1 MLTPMPT
8 QKPLDT
14 ALLKELQQ
22 LRDTL
27 DQHSYKYYVLDE
39 PSIPDAEYDRLF
51 NRLKAIELEHPE
63 LITSDSP
70 TQRVGSAP
78 VAGFESVRH
87 EIPMLSLDNA
97 FSEEDLSEFDRRV
110 RDRLGDTAT
119 VIYACEPK
127 LDGIAISLMYE
138 KGILVR
144 GLTRGDGA
152 TGEDITHNVRTVQ
165 SIPLKLM
172 GDVPHRLEVRGE
184 IYMPKAAFAAVNE
197 RAQANGEKL
206 FVNPRNAAAG
216 SLRQLDARITATR
229 SLEMCCYGIGV
240 VEGAEGVADAQG
252 NSALVPDNHFDVM
265 HQLQAWGFRIN
276 KHLEKAEGARGCQD
290 YYQRM
295 AELRNSLPYEIDGL
309 VFKVNHYEL
318 QQKLGFVSRFPRW
331 AIAHKFP
338 AQEEITQID
347 NVEFQVGR
355 TGAVTPVARLTPVFV
370 GGVTVSNATLHN
382 MDEIER
388 LGVQV
393 KDWVIIRR
401 AGDVIPQIV
410 SVVTE
415 KRPADA
421 YSIVIP
427 EHCPE
432 CGADVERVE
441 GEAVSRCSGGVSCS
455 AQRKEALRHYASRKA
470 LDIEGFGE
478 KLIDVLVDKNLLNSI
493 ADIYTLTHN
502 AIATQDRMGDKS
514 ATNVLAAIE
523 QSKQTTLARFIYALG
538 IREVGE
544 ATARNLAKA
553 FGVLDDVMN
562 ASQAQLI
569 AVPDVGEIVAHHI
582 ETFFQQPHNREVIQA
597 LRAAGVSWSEEAPVS
612 EEALPL
618 NGKTYVLT
626 GSLEQLTRDEAKDK
640 LQSLG
645 AKVSGSVS
653 KKTDCVVAGPGAGSK
668 LAKAE
673 SLSIPV
679 LDEQGLMDL
688 FVEYGVPV

>member
-1 MLTPMPT
+1 MPKPMPT
-8 QKPLDT
+8 ETPVDT
-14 ALLKELQQ
+14 ALLNELHQ
-22 LRDTL
+22 LRETL
-27 DQHSYKYYVLDE
+27 EQHSYKYYVLDE

-51 NRLKAIELEHPE
+51 NRLKAIEADHPE

-110 RDRLGDTAT
+110 RDRLGDTALVT
-119 VIYACEPK
+119 YACEPK

-138 KGILVR
+138 KGVLVR

-172 GDVPHRLEVRGE
+172 GKVPDRLEVRGE
-184 IYMPKAAFAAVNE
+184 IYLPKAGFATINE
-197 RAQANGEKL
+197 RAKAKGEKL

-229 SLEMCCYGIGV
+229 PLEMCCYGIGV
-240 VEGAEGVADAQG
+240 VENTPDDEDNHAV
-252 NSALVPDNHFDVM
+252 LMPDNHYDVM
-265 HQLQAWGFRIN
+265 HQLQAWGFKIN
-276 KHLEKAEGARGCQD
+276 KHLEKAEGAVGCHD

-309 VFKVNHYEL
+309 VFKVNNYGL

-338 AQEEITQID
+338 AQEEITQIE
-347 NVEFQVGR
+347 NIEFQVGR

-421 YSIVIP
+421 QPIVIP
-427 EHCPE
+427 AHCPV

-478 KLIDVLVDKNLLNSI
+478 KLIDVLVDKKLLNSI
-493 ADIYTLTHN
+493 ADIYRLTHN
-502 AIATQDRMGDKS
+502 EIATQDRMGDKS

-523 QSKQTTLARFIYALG
+523 QSKATTLARFIYALG

-553 FGVLDDVMN
+553 FGLLDEVMN
-562 ASQAQLI
+562 ASQEQLI
-569 AVPDVGEIVAHHI
+569 AVPDVGEVVAHHI

-597 LRAAGVSWSEEAPVS
+597 LRDAGVHWPEEAPVS
-612 EEALPL
+612 EESLPL

-626 GSLEQLTRDEAKDK
+626 GTLEQLTRDQAKEA
-640 LQSLG
+640 LQALG

-679 LDEQGLMDL
+679 LDEQGLIDL
-688 FVEYGVPV
+688 LAEHGVTL